1 MRRAFRET
9 GALVASMPGQSMPP
23 FRRYMVAY
31 LIGAVALITLIAL
44 GAVLTRRPSIVEE
57 HPQIIVF
64 YAGIWVAV
72 LSFLAATWSQWKT
85 ATIQHAMS
93 ALQLLRTD
101 REYLI
106 NAGVIQPRMNVAR
119 PIRDA
124 DVERIIADRAEPYQ
138 VGAPNFGQAAVFV
151 LNQYEFVAAAAM
163 AGALDRHMLRQTIRS
178 VILRLGLVFGPFIR
192 RIRAD
197 NPRFLANFVRLHG
210 LMAETAEERAVD
222 LGPQPPRT

>member
-1 MRRAFRET
+1 
-9 GALVASMPGQSMPP
+9 MPP

-31 LIGAVALITLIAL
+31 LIAALALAILLALGGALILYPAFVTDQPQ
-44 GAVLTRRPSIVEE
+44 VL
-57 HPQIIVF
+57 VF

-106 NAGVIQPRMNVAR
+106 NAGVIQPRMTISR

-124 DVERIIADRAEPYQ
+124 DVDRILEDRARPYA
-138 VGAPNFGQAAVFV
+138 VGAPNFGQAAIFV
-151 LNQYEFVAAAAM
+151 LNQYEFIAAAAM
-163 AGALDRHMLRQTIRS
+163 AGAVDIHMLRQTIRS
-178 VILRLGLVFGPFIR
+178 VILRLALVFGPLIR

-197 NPRFLANFVRLHG
+197 NPLILANFVRLHG
-210 LMAETAEERAVD
+210 LMAATAEDRAVD
-222 LGPQPPRT
+222 LGPKPPRT